1 MPQVTV
7 YLDKQTEQK
16 ARSAAKRA
24 GKSLSAWLRAVIEH
38 APEGE
43 WPDDFEHLFGSIAD
57 RRFVVPERP
66 QPESVEE

>member
-1 MPQVTV
+1 MPQITV

-24 GKSLSAWLRAVIEH
+24 GKSLSSWLRSVIEQV
-38 APEGE
+38 PEGD
-43 WPDDFEHLFGSIAD
+43 WPDDFEYLFGSIVD
-57 RRFVVPERP
+57 ERFVAPGRP